1 MAWPSRRASRLAIAL
16 AALPLL
22 GASTPVVQVGLDRI
36 ASERGGPLR
45 GKRVGLVVHAASV
58 SSDGRHAVETMRA
71 ASVDVV
77 RLFTPEHGLDGR
89 AAAGEKIEGG
99 RDPASGLPVVS
110 LYGER
115 TKPSADDL
123 RGLDALVVDLQ
134 DAGVRFYT
142 YASTMLL
149 CLEAAAESGIE
160 LVVLDRPNPL
170 GGDRWDGPRRGPESE
185 VALSLVSRAPGP
197 LVHGLTLGEMARVAN
212 ARRAKP
218 ARLTVVAMEGWKR
231 SMRWPDTG
239 REWVPPSPNLRTA
252 EAALAYPG
260 TCLVESTRAT
270 EGRGTEAPFLLIGA
284 PWADAGA
291 LASVR
296 STGYALAKARF
307 TPRASGAA
315 PSPKHRDVECAGVRV
330 SVTDASATRP
340 YELGLRLLQALRKQ
354 AGFGWTRDGALDWLV
369 GTRRLREAI
378 ERGDS
383 VEAMLDANA
392 ADLAAWERER
402 APSLLY

>member
-1 MAWPSRRASRLAIAL
+1 MAWRSPRSRLAVVL

-22 GASTPVVQVGLDRI
+22 GASPSVVQVGLDRV
-36 ASERGGPLR
+36 AAERGASLR

-58 SSDGRHAVETMRA
+58 AADGRHAIDVMRT
-71 ASVDVV
+71 ASVNVV
-77 RLFTPEHGLDGR
+77 RLFTPEHGLSGR
-89 AAAGEKIEGG
+89 AAAGETIDGG
-99 RDPASGLPVVS
+99 RDAASGLPIVS
-110 LYGER
+110 LYGEKTR
-115 TKPSADDL
+115 PSAADL
-123 RGLDALVVDLQ
+123 SGLDALVVDLQ

-142 YASTMLL
+142 YSSTMLL
-149 CLEAAAESGIE
+149 CLDAAAESGVE

-170 GGDRWDGPRRGPESE
+170 GGDRWDGPRRGPETE
-185 VALSLVSRAPGP
+185 VPPSLVSRAPGP

-212 ARRAKP
+212 AARAKP

-231 SMRWPDTG
+231 SMRWRDTG

-270 EGRGTEAPFLLIGA
+270 EGRGTDAPFLLIGA
-284 PWADAGA
+284 PWVDADA

-296 STGYALAKARF
+296 STGFALTKARF
-307 TPRASGAA
+307 TPRASEAA

-330 SVTDASATRP
+330 AVTDPSATRP

-369 GTRRLREAI
+369 GTRRVREAI

-383 VEAMLDANA
+383 VERLLDANA

-402 APSLLY
+402 APQLLY